1 MLDNQPVSI
10 LEAFSAGLPVV
21 STATGDIPLM
31 VGHGETGLL
40 VAPGDSVALAD
51 AMTAVW
57 HAPEEARQRAA
68 RARREVVKYTWS
80 AVREEWAAVYA
91 ERAPLDAVSVAPDA
105 R

>member
-1 MLDNQPVSI
+1 
-10 LEAFSAGLPVV
+10 
-21 STATGDIPLM
+21 M
-31 VGHGETGLL
+31 VGHGKTGLL
-40 VAPGDSVALAD
+40 VAPGDPVALAE

-80 AVREEWAAVYA
+80 AVRDKWAAVYA
-91 ERAPLDAVSVAPDA
+91 EPAPLDEVSVATDA